1 MWQLQWW
8 INLAIFFGITYAE
21 QNHQRRPQL
30 RRDKTSPVRRL
41 QSTNGNNDTVAY
53 FRITVVGTIMEA
65 DVGRFRLSDELDDIG
80 CIPILDGKET
90 HHLYSINLPSNFV
103 DKHADLITVG
113 KLVVAITNTR
123 IIEKEQRVVV
133 TKNSTI
139 SITGS
144 SRSGDGS
151 DNDHASTTGQKTIA
165 VVRISTKDSSPTHDA
180 QTIRS
185 TLFNPNTVNLRTQY
199 MNCSFGQLEWTLAP
213 AGVVEVF
220 VDQPIADF
228 TTGSS
233 LVTAAQ
239 NVMTDTM
246 GIDPSTL
253 GDKVM
258 MCLPPGT
265 GGWIASSGVNHWR
278 SQFND
283 EWCLSLTA
291 TMHEMYVHVAIT
303 MTIRTL
309 TAVAQILT
317 YFFVVVI

>member
-1 MWQLQWW
+1 MFQLRWC
-8 INLAIFFGITYAE
+8 INIAILFGITYAE
-21 QNHQRRPQL
+21 QQNHQRRSQL
-30 RRDKTSPVRRL
+30 RSDPTSPVRSL
-41 QSTNGNNDTVAY
+41 QNINSSNDTAAY

-65 DVGRFRLSDELDDIG
+65 EVGRFRLSDELDNIS
-80 CIPILDGKET
+80 CIPIIDGKES
-90 HHLYSINLPSNFV
+90 HHLYSINLPNNFV
-103 DKHADLITVG
+103 NKHADLISIG
-113 KLVVAITNTR
+113 KLFVAITNTR

-139 SITGS
+139 SIAGNT
-144 SRSGDGS
+144 RSDDGS
-151 DNDHASTTGQKTIA
+151 TDHAATTGQKTLA
-165 VVRISTKDSSPTHDA
+165 VVRISTRDSTPTHDA
-180 QTIRS
+180 QTIQT

-199 MNCSFGQLEWTLAP
+199 MNCSFGQLEWVLAP
-213 AGVVEVF
+213 GGVVEVF

-239 NVMTDTM
+239 DVMTETM

-291 TMHEMYVHVAIT
+291 TMHEMYV
-303 MTIRTL
+303 
-309 TAVAQILT
+309 
-317 YFFVVVI
+317 